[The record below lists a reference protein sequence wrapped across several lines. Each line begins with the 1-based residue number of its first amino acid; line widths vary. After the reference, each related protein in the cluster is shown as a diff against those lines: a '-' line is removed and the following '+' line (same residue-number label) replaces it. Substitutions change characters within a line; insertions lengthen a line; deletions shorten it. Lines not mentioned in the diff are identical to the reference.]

1 MQLDLA
7 EPEVLSQIGIFNPE
21 EFSLLNKAYE
31 NARVYGILP
40 HELMPVDTINK
51 VTNVFTDTLIDVYNN
66 EFPGMPHLYPI
77 K

>member
-1 MQLDLA
+1 MQPDPA
-7 EPEVLSQIGIFNPE
+7 EPEVLSQIGTFNPE
-21 EFSLLNKAYE
+21 EFSLLNKTYE

-51 VTNVFTDTLIDVYNN
+51 VPNVFTDIDVYNN